1 LFRNFD
7 LTSYGRGD
15 LDFQLKRSTL
25 VQMDESEAETVLMQ
39 KAQRATEVKDL
50 VDELERLKIA
60 GYSEDEAMEIMTRRE
75 AERQRNMQEQM
86 QLMETRARVLPPTI
100 EPRQLGDG
108 VN

>member
-1 LFRNFD
+1 
-7 LTSYGRGD
+7 
-15 LDFQLKRSTL
+15 
-25 VQMDESEAETVLMQ
+25 
-39 KAQRATEVKDL
+39 
-50 VDELERLKIA
+50 LKIA